1 MVGNVGYIPR
11 WIYSRSNTD
20 NVEAFWVEED
30 TVGLFPVD
38 DCVEDLFG
46 RVLKLSQSK
55 GVILWIIPVERGN
68 IVDCPCRGQTLL
80 TIFQVV
86 SNVSKRISI

>member
-11 WIYSRSNTD
+11 WVYSRSNTD
-20 NVEAFWVEED
+20 NVEVFWVEED
-30 TVGLFPVD
+30 TVGLFPVE
-38 DCVEDLFG
+38 DCVADLFG
-46 RVLKLSQSK
+46 RVLN
-55 GVILWIIPVERGN
+55 IIPVERGN
-68 IVDCPCRGQTLL
+68 IVVCSCRGQTML